1 MTTKTMERTRRIA
14 MTALLAAL
22 TVVLQVICT
31 FIRFGPISLTL
42 ALTPIIIGAA
52 IYGVREGAVLGF
64 VFSATVYVMGLM
76 GLDGGFVQLMMSYSA
91 VGTTAVCLLKGTAAG
106 AVAALI
112 FKACGES
119 RPTLSTLAAS
129 AAAPI
134 VNTGLFALA
143 TVSIFGDMLSDLAG
157 SADPIPFLLTG
168 MIGINFI
175 VEFAVNVALGTTVSR
190 IIHIYRIKYGKAST
204 TRSAFEWKG

>member
-1 MTTKTMERTRRIA
+1 MITKTQERTRRIA

-31 FIRFGPISLTL
+31 FIHFGPISITL

-52 IYGVREGAVLGF
+52 LYGIREGALLGF

-91 VGTTAVCLLKGTAAG
+91 VGTTIVCLIKGTVAG

-112 FKACGES
+112 FKAFGGKK
-119 RPTLSTLAAS
+119 PTLSTLAAS

-134 VNTGLFALA
+134 ANTALFALA
-143 TVSIFGDMLSDLAG
+143 TISIFGDMLKDMASGAG
-157 SADPIPFLLTG
+157 ADPIPFLLTG

-175 VEFAVNVALGTTVSR
+175 VEFVVNVALGTTVAR
-190 IIHIYRIKYGKAST
+190 IIHIYRTRYGKA
-204 TRSAFEWKG
+204 